1 MIPFGKQ
8 QAILRDLSS
17 RGSAIEFGEK
27 PGPGHLP
34 IGMML

>member
-1 MIPFGKQ
+1 MIPVGKQ
-8 QAILRDLSS
+8 QAILRDLSTVALAS
-17 RGSAIEFGEK
+17 EFGEK